1 MPIADRLTGVH
12 LNSHV
17 LQFGEF
23 ELDVRNHRLRRSGSE
38 LKLERIP
45 MELLI
50 LLASRPGELVRRE
63 EIIQELWGDEI
74 NVDTENAINTAVRKI
89 RQVLG
94 DDSTSPRFVQT
105 ISKRG
110 YRFLA
115 ETTRPAVPPQAPAL
129 TSKSVRSKTIRRTLL
144 ASLAALFVVGLT
156 IWSIRH
162 SGKVLRVS
170 NYVAITP
177 DGLPKQGPLFSDGVR
192 IYFVSGS
199 MNHRSISQISVN
211 GGEPSTVVSAL
222 QSPRLMDISSN
233 GSELLAASFG
243 PDPGASMGEKAG
255 LNESALWSIA
265 LPSGNVRRIGD
276 LFADAAA
283 FAPDGRKI
291 AIGWNNALYVVN
303 SDGSDRKEIA
313 RLSGTTSSI
322 RWSPDGERLRL
333 TIMDPKTLR
342 SALWELLK
350 DGTSLHE
357 VLGGWNPA
365 ADACCGRWSPDGRWY
380 VFQSARDGRTDIWAL
395 PEPSGLIF
403 RKPREPI
410 QLTAGPIN
418 SLAPEMSPD
427 GRKLYMIG
435 QQLRGEL
442 NRYDA
447 RLKQFVP
454 YLNGVSAEFLDFSR
468 DGKWIAYVSFPDHV
482 LWRCDVQGD
491 HCLQLTGPAMQPT
504 APRWSPDSARV
515 AFFDASPGKR
525 FKLFLVPVD
534 GGSPLALVDEPWNEI
549 DPNWSLDGHMLV
561 FSHFPVFDRQAD
573 LGIYSF
579 DLVTHRLAKLP
590 GSDGLWMP
598 RWSPDGSFILGRSA
612 DSLSLFL
619 FDVHRQTW
627 HELARGESFG
637 YANWSSDSKFVYVL
651 KRGNEPAIERIR
663 VSDGKTEIVASLAG
677 VRQTGFRNAVWTGLT
692 PDNDPLILRDVGT
705 EELYSLDTV
714 VH

>member
-1 MPIADRLTGVH
+1 MGVH
-12 LNSHV
+12 LNSSV

-63 EIIQELWGDEI
+63 EIIQELWGAEI

-89 RQVLG
+89 RQVLE
-94 DDSTSPRFVQT
+94 DDSSSPRFVQT

-115 ETTRPAVPPQAPAL
+115 ETAGPAVPPQAPAS
-129 TSKSVRSKTIRRTLL
+129 TSKTIRWTLP
-144 ASLAALFVVGLT
+144 AGIAALLGVSLVV
-156 IWSIRH
+156 WSIRH
-162 SGKVLRVS
+162 SKKVLHVS
-170 NYVAITP
+170 NYIAITH
-177 DGLPKQGPLFSDGVR
+177 DGLPKEGPLLSDGVR
-192 IYFVSGS
+192 IYFISGS
-199 MNHRSISQISVN
+199 TNHRSISQISVN
-211 GGEPSTVVSAL
+211 GGEASTLVSAL

-255 LNESALWSIA
+255 LIESALWSIS

-283 FAPDGRKI
+283 FAPDGQKI
-291 AIGWNNALYVVN
+291 AIAWNHALYVVN
-303 SDGSDRKEIA
+303 SDGTNQKEIA
-313 RLSGTTSSI
+313 PLSGTASSI
-322 RWSPDGERLRL
+322 RWSPDGKRLRL

-342 SALWELLK
+342 SSLWELLK

-365 ADACCGRWSPDGRWY
+365 PAECCGRWSPDGRSY
-380 VFQSARDGRTDIWAL
+380 VFQSTRDGKTDIWAL
-395 PEPSGLIF
+395 PESSGLIN
-403 RKPREPI
+403 RKPGEPI
-410 QLTAGPIN
+410 QLTAGQIN
-418 SLAPEMSPD
+418 SLAPELSPD

-468 DGKWIAYVSFPDHV
+468 DGKWIAYVRFPDHL
-482 LWRCDVQGD
+482 LWRCNVQGD
-491 HCLQLTGPAMQPT
+491 HCLQLTQPGMQPT
-504 APRWSPDSARV
+504 APRWSPDSTRI
-515 AFFDASPGKR
+515 AFFDASSGKP
-525 FKLFLVPVD
+525 FQLFLVPAS
-534 GGSPLALVDEPWNEI
+534 GGSPLAVVDEPWNEI
-549 DPNWSLDGHMLV
+549 DPNWSPDGHTLV

-573 LGIYSF
+573 LGMYSF

-590 GSDGLWMP
+590 RSDGLWMP
-598 RWSPDGSFILGRSA
+598 RWAPDGSFILGRSA

-619 FDVHRQTW
+619 FDVPKQTW
-627 HELARGESFG
+627 HELARGQSFG
-637 YANWSSDSKFVYVL
+637 YANWSSDSRFVYVL
-651 KRGNEPAIERIR
+651 KRGNEPAIEKIR

-692 PDNDPLILRDVGT
+692 PENDPLILRDVGT
-705 EELYSLDTV
+705 EELYSLDTI

>member
-1 MPIADRLTGVH
+1 MDRH
-12 LNSHV
+12 LNSSV

-23 ELDVRNHRLRRSGSE
+23 ELDVRNHRLRRSGTE

-50 LLASRPGELVRRE
+50 LLASRPDELVRRE

-74 NVDTENAINTAVRKI
+74 NVDTDNAINTAVRKI

-94 DDSTSPRFVQT
+94 DDSSSPRFVQT

-115 ETTRPAVPPQAPAL
+115 EPARPAVPPQAPAS
-129 TSKSVRSKTIRRTLL
+129 TSKTIRSRTIQWTLL
-144 ASLAALFVVGLT
+144 GGIAALLCAGLVV
-156 IWSIRH
+156 WSIRH

-170 NYVAITP
+170 NYMAITH
-177 DGLPKQGPLFSDGVR
+177 DGLPKQGPLLSDGVR

-211 GGEPSTVVSAL
+211 GGEASTLVSAL

-243 PDPGASMGEKAG
+243 PDSGASMGEKAG
-255 LNESALWSIA
+255 LNESALWSIS
-265 LPSGNVRRIGD
+265 LPSGNVRRIGG

-283 FAPDGRKI
+283 FAPDGQKI
-291 AIGWNNALYVVN
+291 AIGWNHALYVVD
-303 SDGSDRKEIA
+303 SDGANPKEIA
-313 RLSGTTSSI
+313 ALPGTASSI
-322 RWSPDGERLRL
+322 RWSPDGKRLRL
-333 TIMDPKTLR
+333 SIMDPKTLR
-342 SALWELLK
+342 SSLWELLR
-350 DGTSLHE
+350 DGASLHE
-357 VLGGWNPA
+357 ILGGWKPA
-365 ADACCGRWSPDGRWY
+365 PAECCGRWSPDGRWY
-380 VFQSARDGRTDIWAL
+380 VFQSTRDGKTDIWAL
-395 PEPSGLIF
+395 PECSGLIN
-403 RKPREPI
+403 RKPGQPI
-410 QLTAGPIN
+410 QLTAGQIN
-418 SLAPEMSPD
+418 SLAPEMSQD
-427 GRKLYMIG
+427 GHKLYMIG

-442 NRYDA
+442 NKYDA

-468 DGKWIAYVSFPDHV
+468 DGKWIAYVSFPDHL
-482 LWRCDVQGD
+482 LWRCNVQGD

-504 APRWSPDSARV
+504 APRWSPDSTRI
-515 AFFDASPGKR
+515 AFFDASSGKP
-525 FKLFLVPVD
+525 FKLFLVPVN
-534 GGSPLALVDEPWNEI
+534 GGSPMAVVDEPWNEI
-549 DPNWSLDGHMLV
+549 DPNWSPDGHTLV

-573 LGIYSF
+573 LGMYSF

-598 RWSPDGSFILGRSA
+598 RWAPDGGFILGRSA

-619 FDVHRQTW
+619 FDVRKQTW

-637 YANWSSDSKFVYVL
+637 YANWSSDSRFVYVL

-663 VSDGKTEIVASLAG
+663 VSDGKTEIVARLAG

-692 PDNDPLILRDVGT
+692 PDNDPLILRDVGN
-705 EELYSLDTV
+705 EELYSLNATV
-714 VH
+714 R

>member
-1 MPIADRLTGVH
+1 MGVH
-12 LNSHV
+12 LNSSV

-23 ELDVRNHRLRRSGSE
+23 ELDVLNHRLRRSGSE

-63 EIIQELWGDEI
+63 EIFRELWGDEI

-94 DDSTSPRFVQT
+94 DDSSSPRFVQT

-115 ETTRPAVPPQAPAL
+115 VPAEPAVPPQPLAS
-129 TSKSVRSKTIRRTLL
+129 TSKAVRSKTTRWTLL
-144 ASLAALFVVGLT
+144 AGIAAVLVVSLMA
-156 IWSIRH
+156 WSIRH
-162 SGKVLRVS
+162 SRQVLRVS
-170 NYVAITP
+170 NYVAITH
-177 DGLPKQGPLFSDGVR
+177 DGLPKQGPLLSDGVR

-199 MNHRSISQISVN
+199 MNHRSISEVSVN
-211 GGEPSTVVSAL
+211 GGDASTLASAL
-222 QSPRLMDISSN
+222 QSPRLMDISPN

-243 PDPGASMGEKAG
+243 PDPGVSIGEKAG
-255 LNESALWSIA
+255 LNESALWSIS

-283 FAPDGRKI
+283 FAPDGHEI
-291 AIGWNNALYVVN
+291 AIGWNNALYMAI
-303 SDGSDRKEIA
+303 SDGAGQRKIA
-313 RLSGTTSSI
+313 QLPGTASSI
-322 RWSPDGERLRL
+322 RWSPDGKRLRL

-342 SALWELLK
+342 SSIWESLK
-350 DGTSLHE
+350 DGSSLHE
-357 VLGGWNPA
+357 ILSGWNPIPA
-365 ADACCGRWSPDGRWY
+365 ECCGRWSPDGLWY
-380 VFQSARDGRTDIWAL
+380 TFQSNRTGRTDIWAL
-395 PEPSGLIF
+395 PEPSGLINN
-403 RKPREPI
+403 KSREAVP
-410 QLTAGPIN
+410 LTAGPIN

-427 GRKLYMIG
+427 GRELFMIG

-454 YLNGVSAEFLDFSR
+454 YLNGISAEFLDFSR
-468 DGKWIAYVSFPDHV
+468 DGKWIAYVSFPDHL
-482 LWRCDVQGD
+482 LWRCSPQGD
-491 HCLQLTGPAMQPT
+491 HCLQLTGPAMQPA
-504 APRWSPDSARV
+504 APRWSPDSTRI
-515 AFFDASPGKR
+515 AFFDASSGKT
-525 FKLFLVPVD
+525 FKLFLVPAN
-534 GGSPLALVDEPWNEI
+534 GGSPVPVVDEPWNEI
-549 DPNWSLDGHMLV
+549 DPNWSPDGHTLV
-561 FSHFPVFDRQAD
+561 FSHFPVFDREAD
-573 LGIYSF
+573 LGMYTF
-579 DLVTHRLAKLP
+579 DLTTHRIARLP

-627 HELARGESFG
+627 RELSRGESFG
-637 YANWSSDSKFVYVL
+637 YANWSSDSRFVYVL
-651 KRGNEPAIERIR
+651 KRGNEPSIERIR
-663 VSDGKTEIVASLAG
+663 VSDGTTEAVASLTG

-692 PDNDPLILRDVGT
+692 PGDDPLILRDVGT
-705 EELYSLDTV
+705 EELYSLNVTI
-714 VH
+714 H

>member
-1 MPIADRLTGVH
+1 LGVR
-12 LNSHV
+12 LNSSV

-23 ELDVRNHRLRRSGSE
+23 ELDVRNHRLRRSGSD

-45 MELLI
+45 MQLLI

-94 DDSTSPRFVQT
+94 DDSSSPRFVQT

-115 ETTRPAVPPQAPAL
+115 EPAQPAVPLRAPAS
-129 TSKSVRSKTIRRTLL
+129 TSKTIGSKTIRRTLL
-144 ASLAALFVVGLT
+144 AAIAALLVVSLVV
-156 IWSIRH
+156 WSIRH
-162 SGKVLRVS
+162 SRQDLRVS
-170 NYVAITP
+170 NYVAITH
-177 DGLPKQGPLFSDGVR
+177 DGLPKQGPLLSDGVR

-199 MNHRSISQISVN
+199 TNHRSISQISVN
-211 GGEPSTVVSAL
+211 GGEPSTLVSAL

-243 PDPGASMGEKAG
+243 PDASIGEKTG
-255 LNESALWSIA
+255 LNESALWSIS

-276 LFADAAA
+276 LFADTAA
-283 FAPDGRKI
+283 FAPDGQI
-291 AIGWNNALYVVN
+291 AIGWNNALYVAN
-303 SDGSDRKEIA
+303 SDGTGQRKIA
-313 RLSGTTSSI
+313 QLPGTASSI
-322 RWSPDGERLRL
+322 RWSPDGKRLRL

-342 SALWELLK
+342 SSLWESLK

-357 VLGGWNPA
+357 ILSGWNPIPA
-365 ADACCGRWSPDGRWY
+365 ECCGRWSPDSRWY
-380 VFQSARDGRTDIWAL
+380 VFQSTRDGRTDIWAL
-395 PEPSGLIF
+395 PESSGLID

-418 SLAPEMSPD
+418 SLAPEMSAD
-427 GRKLYMIG
+427 GRKLYMVG

-454 YLNGVSAEFLDFSR
+454 YLYGVSAEFLDFSR
-468 DGKWIAYVSFPDHV
+468 DGKWTAYVSFPDHL
-482 LWRCDVQGD
+482 LWRCNVQGD

-504 APRWSPDSARV
+504 APRWSPDSTRI
-515 AFFDASPGKR
+515 AFFDASPGKP
-525 FKLFLVPVD
+525 FKLFIVPAN
-534 GGSPLALVDEPWNEI
+534 GGSPLAVVDEPWNEI
-549 DPNWSLDGHMLV
+549 DPNWSPDGHTLV
-561 FSHFPVFDRQAD
+561 FSHFPVFDRQTE

-579 DLVTHRLAKLP
+579 DLVTHRFDELP

-598 RWSPDGSFILGRSA
+598 RWSPDGSSILGRSA
-612 DSLSLFL
+612 DSLSLLL
-619 FDVHRQTW
+619 FDVQRQTW

-637 YANWSSDSKFVYVL
+637 YANWSSDSRFVYVL

-663 VSDGKTEIVASLAG
+663 VSDGMTEIAASLAG
-677 VRQTGFRNAVWTGLT
+677 VRQTGFRGAVWTGLT

-714 VH
+714 VP

>member
-1 MPIADRLTGVH
+1 M
-12 LNSHV
+12 
-17 LQFGEF
+17 
-23 ELDVRNHRLRRSGSE
+23 
-38 LKLERIP
+38 
-45 MELLI
+45 
-50 LLASRPGELVRRE
+50 
-63 EIIQELWGDEI
+63 
-74 NVDTENAINTAVRKI
+74 
-89 RQVLG
+89 
-94 DDSTSPRFVQT
+94 
-105 ISKRG
+105 
-110 YRFLA
+110 
-115 ETTRPAVPPQAPAL
+115 
-129 TSKSVRSKTIRRTLL
+129 
-144 ASLAALFVVGLT
+144 
-156 IWSIRH
+156 
-162 SGKVLRVS
+162 
-170 NYVAITP
+170 AITH
-177 DGLPKQGPLFSDGVR
+177 DGLPKQGPLLSDGVR

-211 GGEPSTVVSAL
+211 GGEASTLVSAL

-255 LNESALWSIA
+255 LNESALWSIS

-283 FAPDGRKI
+283 FAPDGQKI

-303 SDGSDRKEIA
+303 SDGTDQKKIA
-313 RLSGTTSSI
+313 QLSGTASSI
-322 RWSPDGERLRL
+322 RWSPDGKRLRL

-342 SALWELLK
+342 SSLWELLK

-357 VLGGWNPA
+357 ILSGWNPVPA
-365 ADACCGRWSPDGRWY
+365 ECCGRWSPDGRWY
-380 VFQSARDGRTDIWAL
+380 VFQSTRDGRTDIWAL
-395 PEPSGLIF
+395 PEPSGLID

-468 DGKWIAYVSFPDHV
+468 DGKWIAYVSFPDHL

-504 APRWSPDSARV
+504 APRWSPDSTRI
-515 AFFDASPGKR
+515 AFFDASSGKP
-525 FKLFLVPVD
+525 FKLFLVPAN
-534 GGSPLALVDEPWNEI
+534 GGSPLAVVDEPWNEI
-549 DPNWSLDGHMLV
+549 DPNWSPDGHTLV

-598 RWSPDGSFILGRSA
+598 RWAPDGSFILGRSA
-612 DSLSLFL
+612 DSLSLLL

-637 YANWSSDSKFVYVL
+637 YANWSSDSRFVYVL

-663 VSDGKTEIVASLAG
+663 VSDGKTEIVASLTG

-705 EELYSLDTV
+705 EELYSLDMI

>member
-1 MPIADRLTGVH
+1 VGAMGVQ
-12 LNSHV
+12 LNSGF

-23 ELDVRNHRLRRSGSE
+23 ELDARNHRLRRSGSE

-94 DDSTSPRFVQT
+94 DDSSSPRFVQT

-110 YRFLA
+110 YRFLT
-115 ETTRPAVPPQAPAL
+115 ETAPPAVPPQAPAS
-129 TSKSVRSKTIRRTLL
+129 TSKTIRWILP
-144 ASLAALFVVGLT
+144 AGMAALLCVGLVV
-156 IWSIRH
+156 WSIGHFR
-162 SGKVLRVS
+162 KVLRVS
-170 NYVAITP
+170 SYVAITH
-177 DGLPKQGPLFSDGVR
+177 DGLPKQGPLLSDGVR

-211 GGEPSTVVSAL
+211 GGEPSTLVSAL

-233 GSELLAASFG
+233 GCELLAASFG

-255 LNESALWSIA
+255 LNESALWSIS

-276 LFADAAA
+276 HFADAAA
-283 FAPDGRKI
+283 FAPDGQKI

-303 SDGSDRKEIA
+303 SDGTNQKEIA
-313 RLSGTTSSI
+313 QLSGTASSI
-322 RWSPDGERLRL
+322 RWSPDGKRLRL

-342 SALWELLK
+342 SSLWESLK

-357 VLGGWNPA
+357 ILGGWNPVPA
-365 ADACCGRWSPDGRWY
+365 ECCGRWSPDGSWY
-380 VFQSARDGRTDIWAL
+380 IFQSTRDGRTDIWAL
-395 PEPSGLIF
+395 PESSGLID

-468 DGKWIAYVSFPDHV
+468 DGRWIAYVSFPDHL
-482 LWRCDVQGD
+482 LWRCNAQGD
-491 HCLQLTGPAMQPT
+491 HCLQLTEPAMQPT
-504 APRWSPDSARV
+504 APRWSPDSTRI
-515 AFFDASPGKR
+515 AFFDASPGKP
-525 FKLFLVPVD
+525 FKLFLVPAS
-534 GGSPLALVDEPWNEI
+534 GGSPLAVVDEPWSEI
-549 DPNWSLDGHMLV
+549 DPNWSPDGRTLV

-573 LGIYSF
+573 LGMYSF
-579 DLVTHRLAKLP
+579 DLTTRRLAKLP

-619 FDVHRQTW
+619 FDVQKQTW

-637 YANWSSDSKFVYVL
+637 YANWSSDSRFVYFL
-651 KRGNEPAIERIR
+651 KRGNEPAIEKIR
-663 VSDGKTEIVASLAG
+663 VSDGKTEIVASLTG

-705 EELYSLDTV
+705 EELYSLDTL

>member
-1 MPIADRLTGVH
+1 MGVH
-12 LNSHV
+12 PNSSV
-17 LQFGEF
+17 LQFEEF
-23 ELDVRNHRLRRSGSE
+23 ELDLRNHRLRRSGSE

-94 DDSTSPRFVQT
+94 DDSSSPRFVQT

-115 ETTRPAVPPQAPAL
+115 EPIRPSIPPQAPAS
-129 TSKSVRSKTIRRTLL
+129 TSKTIRSKTIRWTLP
-144 ASLAALFVVGLT
+144 AGMAALLCVGLVVWGT
-156 IWSIRH
+156 RNSRKI
-162 SGKVLRVS
+162 LRVS
-170 NYVAITP
+170 NYMAITH
-177 DGLPKQGPLFSDGVR
+177 DGLPKQGPLLSDGVR

-199 MNHRSISQISVN
+199 MNHRSISQIPVN
-211 GGEPSTVVSAL
+211 GGEASSLVSAL

-233 GSELLAASFG
+233 GSELLAGSFG
-243 PDPGASMGEKAG
+243 PDPGILMGEKAG
-255 LNESALWSIA
+255 LNESALWSIS

-283 FAPDGRKI
+283 FAPDGQRI
-291 AIGWNNALYVVN
+291 AIGWNNALYVAN
-303 SDGSDRKEIA
+303 SDGTDPKMIGQ
-313 RLSGTTSSI
+313 LSGTASSI
-322 RWSPDGERLRL
+322 RWSPDGKRLRM

-342 SALWELLK
+342 SSLWELLN

-357 VLGGWNPA
+357 ILSGWNPVPA
-365 ADACCGRWSPDGRWY
+365 ECCGRWSPDGRWY
-380 VFQSARDGRTDIWAL
+380 VFQSTRDGKTDIWAL
-395 PEPSGLIF
+395 PEPSGLID

-435 QQLRGEL
+435 QHLRGEL

-454 YLNGVSAEFLDFSR
+454 YFKGVSAEFLDFSR
-468 DGKWIAYVSFPDHV
+468 DGKWIAYVSFPDHL
-482 LWRCDVQGD
+482 LWRCNVQGD

-504 APRWSPDSARV
+504 APRWSPDSTRI
-515 AFFDASPGKR
+515 AFFDASSGKP
-525 FKLFLVPVD
+525 FKLFLVPAN
-534 GGSPLALVDEPWNEI
+534 GGSPLAVVNELWNEI
-549 DPNWSLDGHMLV
+549 DPNWSPDGQTLV

-573 LGIYSF
+573 LGMYSF

-598 RWSPDGSFILGRSA
+598 RWAPDGSFILGRSA

-637 YANWSSDSKFVYVL
+637 YANWSSDSRFVYVL
-651 KRGNEPAIERIR
+651 KRGNEPAIERIH
-663 VSDGKTEIVASLAG
+663 VSDGRTEAVASLTG
-677 VRQTGFRNAVWTGLT
+677 VRQTGFRNGVWTGLT
-692 PDNDPLILRDVGT
+692 PDNNPLILRDVGI
-705 EELYSLDTV
+705 EELYSLNAA

>member
-1 MPIADRLTGVH
+1 MGDH
-12 LNSHV
+12 LNSSV

-38 LKLERIP
+38 VKLERIP

-63 EIIQELWGDEI
+63 EILQELWGDEI

-94 DDSTSPRFVQT
+94 DDSSSPRFVQT

-115 ETTRPAVPPQAPAL
+115 EPAQPAVPPQAPAP
-129 TSKSVRSKTIRRTLL
+129 TSKTMRSKTIRWTLL
-144 ASLAALFVVGLT
+144 AGIVALLGVGLVV
-156 IWSIRH
+156 WSIRH
-162 SGKVLRVS
+162 SQKILRVS
-170 NYVAITP
+170 NYMAITHN
-177 DGLPKQGPLFSDGVR
+177 GLPKQGPLLSDGVR

-211 GGEPSTVVSAL
+211 GGEASTLVSAL

-243 PDPGASMGEKAG
+243 PDPGVSMGEKTG
-255 LNESALWSIA
+255 LNESALWSIS

-276 LFADAAA
+276 HFADAAA
-283 FAPDGRKI
+283 FAPDGQKI
-291 AIGWNNALYVVN
+291 AICWNNALYVVN
-303 SDGSDRKEIA
+303 SDGTNQKEIA
-313 RLSGTTSSI
+313 QLPGTASSI
-322 RWSPDGERLRL
+322 RWSPDGKRLRL

-342 SALWELLK
+342 SSLWELFK

-357 VLGGWNPA
+357 ILGRWNPVPA
-365 ADACCGRWSPDGRWY
+365 ECCGRWSPDGSWY
-380 VFQSARDGRTDIWAL
+380 VFQSTRDGRTDIWAL
-395 PEPSGLIF
+395 PEPSGPID
-403 RKPREPI
+403 RKQGEPI

-427 GRKLYMIG
+427 GSRLYMIG

-468 DGKWIAYVSFPDHV
+468 DGKWIAYVSFPDHL
-482 LWRCDVQGD
+482 LWRCNVQGD

-504 APRWSPDSARV
+504 APRWSPDSTRV
-515 AFFDASPGKR
+515 AFFDASSGKP
-525 FKLFLVPVD
+525 FKLFLVPAN
-534 GGSPLALVDEPWNEI
+534 GGSSQAVVDEPWNEI
-549 DPNWSLDGHMLV
+549 DPNWSPDGQTLV

-579 DLVTHRLAKLP
+579 DLATHRLAKLP

-598 RWSPDGSFILGRSA
+598 RWSPDGSSILGRSA
-612 DSLSLFL
+612 DSLSLLL
-619 FDVHRQTW
+619 FDVPRQKW
-627 HELARGESFG
+627 HELAHGESFG
-637 YANWSSDSKFVYVL
+637 YANWSSDSRFVYVL

-663 VSDGKTEIVASLAG
+663 VTDGKTEIIASLTG

-705 EELYSLDTV
+705 EELYSLDTI

>member
-1 MPIADRLTGVH
+1 MGVH
-12 LNSHV
+12 LNSSV

-23 ELDVRNHRLRRSGSE
+23 ELDARNYRLRRLGSE

-50 LLASRPGELVRRE
+50 MLASQPGELVRRE

-74 NVDTENAINTAVRKI
+74 NVDTENAINTAIRKI

-94 DDSTSPRFVQT
+94 DDPSSPRFVQT

-115 ETTRPAVPPQAPAL
+115 ETARPAVPPQAPAS
-129 TSKSVRSKTIRRTLL
+129 TSKTIRWKLP
-144 ASLAALFVVGLT
+144 AGIAALLCVGLVV
-156 IWSIRH
+156 WSIGH
-162 SGKVLRVS
+162 SRTVLRVS
-170 NYVAITP
+170 NYMAITH
-177 DGLPKQGPLFSDGVR
+177 DGQPKQGPLLSDGVR

-211 GGEPSTVVSAL
+211 GGEASTLVSAL

-243 PDPGASMGEKAG
+243 PDPGVSMGEKAG
-255 LNESALWSIA
+255 LNESALWSIS

-276 LFADAAA
+276 LIADAAA
-283 FAPDGRKI
+283 FAPDGQKI
-291 AIGWNNALYVVN
+291 AIGWNNALYMVN
-303 SDGSDRKEIA
+303 SDGTDQRKIA
-313 RLSGTTSSI
+313 QLPGTASSI
-322 RWSPDGERLRL
+322 RWSPDGKRLRL

-342 SALWELLK
+342 SSLWELFN
-350 DGTSLHE
+350 DGTSLYE
-357 VLGGWNPA
+357 ILGRWNPVPA
-365 ADACCGRWSPDGRWY
+365 ECCGRWSPDGRWY
-380 VFQSARDGRTDIWAL
+380 VFQSTRDGKTDIWAL
-395 PEPSGLIF
+395 PEPSDLIK

-410 QLTAGPIN
+410 QLTAGPLN

-427 GRKLYMIG
+427 GHKLSMIG

-468 DGKWIAYVSFPDHV
+468 DGKWIAYVSFPDHL
-482 LWRCDVQGD
+482 LWRCNVQGD
-491 HCLQLTGPAMQPT
+491 HCLQLTGPAMQAT
-504 APRWSPDSARV
+504 APRWSPDSTRI
-515 AFFDASPGKR
+515 AFFDASSGKP
-525 FKLFLVPVD
+525 FKLFLVPAN
-534 GGSPLALVDEPWNEI
+534 GGSPLAVVDEPWNEI
-549 DPNWSLDGHMLV
+549 DPNWSPDGRTLV

-579 DLVTHRLAKLP
+579 DLTTRRLAKLP

-598 RWSPDGSFILGRSA
+598 RWAPDGSFILGRSG

-637 YANWSSDSKFVYVL
+637 YANWSSDSRFVYVL

-663 VSDGKTEIVASLAG
+663 VSDGRTEAVASLTG

-692 PDNDPLILRDVGT
+692 PDNNPLILRDVGT
-705 EELYSLDTV
+705 EELYSLNATV
-714 VH
+714 H

>member
-1 MPIADRLTGVH
+1 MGVH
-12 LNSHV
+12 LNSSV

-23 ELDVRNHRLRRSGSE
+23 VLDVRNHRLLRSGSE

-63 EIIQELWGDEI
+63 EIVQELWGDEI

-89 RQVLG
+89 RQVLS
-94 DDSTSPRFVQT
+94 DNSSNPRFVQT

-115 ETTRPAVPPQAPAL
+115 EPTRPAEPPQAPAS
-129 TSKSVRSKTIRRTLL
+129 TSQTIRSKTIRWTLV
-144 ASLAALFVVGLT
+144 ASLAALSGLGLVV
-156 IWSIRH
+156 WSIRH
-162 SGKVLRVS
+162 SQKVLRVS
-170 NYVAITP
+170 NYLAITH
-177 DGLPKQGPLFSDGVR
+177 DGLPKQGPLLSDGVR
-192 IYFVSGS
+192 IYFVSGNL
-199 MNHRSISQISVN
+199 NHRSISQISVN
-211 GGEPSTVVSAL
+211 GGEASILVSAL

-243 PDPGASMGEKAG
+243 PDPGASMGEKTG
-255 LNESALWSIA
+255 LNESALWSIS

-283 FAPDGRKI
+283 FAPDGQKI
-291 AIGWNNALYVVN
+291 AIGWDRALYMVN
-303 SDGSDRKEIA
+303 SDGADQRKIA
-313 RLSGTTSSI
+313 QLSGTASSI
-322 RWSPDGERLRL
+322 RWSPDGKRLRL
-333 TIMDPKTLR
+333 TVMDPKTLR
-342 SALWELLK
+342 SSLWESFK

-357 VLGGWNPA
+357 ILGEWNPVPA
-365 ADACCGRWSPDGRWY
+365 ECCGRWSPDGRWY
-380 VFQSARDGRTDIWAL
+380 VFQSSRDGRTDIWAL
-395 PEPSGLIF
+395 PEPSGLID
-403 RKPREPI
+403 RKSREPI
-410 QLTAGPIN
+410 QLTAGPIS

-427 GRKLYMIG
+427 GGKLYMIG

-442 NRYDA
+442 NRYDS

-454 YLNGVSAEFLDFSR
+454 YFNGVSAEFLDFSR
-468 DGKWIAYVSFPDHV
+468 DGKWLAYVSFPDHL
-482 LWRCDVQGD
+482 LWRCNVQGD
-491 HCLQLTGPAMQPT
+491 HCLQLTGPAMQPA
-504 APRWSPDSARV
+504 APRWSPDSTRI
-515 AFFDASPGKR
+515 AFFDASSGKP
-525 FKLFLVPVD
+525 FKLFLVPAN
-534 GGSPLALVDEPWNEI
+534 GGSPHAVVDEPWNEI
-549 DPNWSLDGHMLV
+549 DPNWSPDGQSLV

-573 LGIYSF
+573 LGMYSF

-598 RWSPDGSFILGRSA
+598 RWAPDGSFILGRSA
-612 DSLSLFL
+612 DSLSLVL

-627 HELARGESFG
+627 HELVRGESFG

-692 PDNDPLILRDVGT
+692 PDKDPLILRDVGT
-705 EELYSLDTV
+705 EELYSLNAMV
-714 VH
+714 R

>member
-1 MPIADRLTGVH
+1 LGVR
-12 LNSHV
+12 LNSSV

-23 ELDVRNHRLRRSGSE
+23 ELDVRNHRLRRSGSD

-45 MELLI
+45 MQLLI

-94 DDSTSPRFVQT
+94 DDSSSPRFVQT

-115 ETTRPAVPPQAPAL
+115 EPAQPAVPLQAPAS
-129 TSKSVRSKTIRRTLL
+129 TSKTIRFKTIRRILL
-144 ASLAALFVVGLT
+144 AGIAALLVVSLVV
-156 IWSIRH
+156 WSIRH
-162 SGKVLRVS
+162 SRQVLRVS
-170 NYVAITP
+170 NYVAITH
-177 DGLPKQGPLFSDGVR
+177 DGLPKQGPLLSDGVR

-199 MNHRSISQISVN
+199 TNHRSISQISVN
-211 GGEPSTVVSAL
+211 GGEPSTLVSAL

-243 PDPGASMGEKAG
+243 PDASIGEKTG
-255 LNESALWSIA
+255 LNESALWSIS

-276 LFADAAA
+276 LFADTAA
-283 FAPDGRKI
+283 FAPDGQI
-291 AIGWNNALYVVN
+291 AIGWNNALYVAN
-303 SDGSDRKEIA
+303 SDGTGQRKIA
-313 RLSGTTSSI
+313 QLPGTASSI
-322 RWSPDGERLRL
+322 RWSPDGKRLRL

-342 SALWELLK
+342 SSLWESLK

-357 VLGGWNPA
+357 ILSSWNPIPA
-365 ADACCGRWSPDGRWY
+365 ECCGRWSPDGRWY
-380 VFQSARDGRTDIWAL
+380 VFQSTRDGRADLWAL
-395 PEPSGLIF
+395 PEPSGLID
-403 RKPREPI
+403 RRPLEPI

-427 GRKLYMIG
+427 GRKLYLIG

-454 YLNGVSAEFLDFSR
+454 YLNGVSAEFVDFSR
-468 DGKWIAYVSFPDHV
+468 DGKWMAYVSFPDHL
-482 LWRCDVQGD
+482 LWRCNVRGD
-491 HCLQLTGPAMQPT
+491 QCLQLTGPAMQPT
-504 APRWSPDSARV
+504 APRWSPDSTRV
-515 AFFDASPGKR
+515 AFFDASSGKP
-525 FKLFLVPVD
+525 FKLFLVPAN
-534 GGSPLALVDEPWNEI
+534 GGSPLAVVNEPWNEI
-549 DPNWSLDGHMLV
+549 DPNWSPDGHTLV
-561 FSHFPVFDRQAD
+561 FSHFPIFDRQAD

-579 DLVTHRLAKLP
+579 DLATHGLTKLP
-590 GSDGLWMP
+590 GSDGFWMP
-598 RWSPDGSFILGRSA
+598 RWSPDGSSILGRSA

-619 FDVHRQTW
+619 FDVQGQTW
-627 HELARGESFG
+627 HELAHGESFG
-637 YANWSSDSKFVYVL
+637 YANWSSDSRFVYVL
-651 KRGNEPAIERIR
+651 KRGNDPAIERIR
-663 VSDGKTEIVASLAG
+663 VADGKTEAVASLTG

-692 PDNDPLILRDVGT
+692 PDDDPLILRDVGT
-705 EELYSLDTV
+705 EELYSLNTTI
-714 VH
+714 H

>member
-1 MPIADRLTGVH
+1 LPIDRPGVH
-12 LNSHV
+12 LNSSV

-50 LLASRPGELVRRE
+50 LLATRPGELVRRE

-94 DDSTSPRFVQT
+94 DDSSSPRFVQT

-115 ETTRPAVPPQAPAL
+115 EPTPPAVPPQAPAS
-129 TSKSVRSKTIRRTLL
+129 TSNTIRWTLL
-144 ASLAALFVVGLT
+144 TGIAVLVCVGVAV
-156 IWSIRH
+156 WSISH
-162 SGKVLRVS
+162 SRKLPRVS
-170 NYVAITP
+170 NYMAVTH
-177 DGLPKQGPLFSDGVR
+177 DGQPKQGPLLSDGVR

-211 GGEPSTVVSAL
+211 GGEASTVVSSL
-222 QSPRLMDISSN
+222 QSPRLMDISPN

-243 PDPGASMGEKAG
+243 PDLGVSLGEKPG
-255 LNESALWSIA
+255 LSEAALWSIS

-283 FAPDGRKI
+283 FAPDGQKI
-291 AIGWNNALYVVN
+291 AIGWNDALYVVN
-303 SDGSDRKEIA
+303 SDGTGQRKIA
-313 RLSGTTSSI
+313 QLSGTASSI
-322 RWSPDGERLRL
+322 RWSPDGKRLRL

-342 SALWELLK
+342 SSLWEALK
-350 DGTSLHE
+350 DGTSLRE
-357 VLGGWNPA
+357 ILNAWNPVPA
-365 ADACCGRWSPDGRWY
+365 ECCGRWSPDGRWY
-380 VFQSARDGRTDIWAL
+380 AFQSTRDGRTDIWAL
-395 PEPSGLIF
+395 PESSGLID

-410 QLTAGPIN
+410 QLTAGQIS

-435 QQLRGEL
+435 QQFRGEL

-454 YLNGVSAEFLDFSR
+454 YLNGVSAEFIDFSR
-468 DGKWIAYVSFPDHV
+468 DGKWIAYVSFPDHL
-482 LWRCDVQGD
+482 LWRCDVQGE

-504 APRWSPDSARV
+504 APRWSPDATRI
-515 AFFDASPGKR
+515 AFFDASSGKP
-525 FKLFLVPVD
+525 FKLFLVPAN
-534 GGSPLALVDEPWNEI
+534 GGSPLAVVEEPWNEI
-549 DPNWSLDGHMLV
+549 DPNWSPDGHTLV
-561 FSHFPVFDRQAD
+561 FSHFPVFDRQPD

-579 DLVTHRLAKLP
+579 DLATHRLAKLP

-598 RWSPDGSFILGRSA
+598 RWAPDGSFILGRSA
-612 DSLSLFL
+612 DSLTLVL
-619 FDVHRQTW
+619 FDVPRQTW

-637 YANWSSDSKFVYVL
+637 YANWSSDSRFVYVL

-663 VSDGKTEIVASLAG
+663 VADGRTAVVASLTG

-705 EELYSLDTV
+705 EELYSLNVTI
-714 VH
+714 H

>member
-1 MPIADRLTGVH
+1 
-12 LNSHV
+12 
-17 LQFGEF
+17 
-23 ELDVRNHRLRRSGSE
+23 
-38 LKLERIP
+38 

-94 DDSTSPRFVQT
+94 DDSSNPRFVQT

-110 YRFLA
+110 YRFLG
-115 ETTRPAVPPQAPAL
+115 EPTRPAMPPQAAAS
-129 TSKSVRSKTIRRTLL
+129 TSKTIRWILF
-144 ASLAALFVVGLT
+144 AGVAALLCVGMAV
-156 IWSIRH
+156 WSIRH
-162 SGKVLRVS
+162 SRRILRVS
-170 NYVAITP
+170 DYVAITH
-177 DGLPKQGPLFSDGVR
+177 DGLPKQGPLLSDGVR

-199 MNHRSISQISVN
+199 LNHRSISEISVN
-211 GGEPSTVVSAL
+211 GGEVSTLVTAL

-255 LNESALWSIA
+255 LNESALWSIS

-283 FAPDGRKI
+283 FAPDGQTI
-291 AIGWNNALYVVN
+291 AIDWNNALYVVN
-303 SDGSDRKEIA
+303 SDGTDQKKIA
-313 RLSGTTSSI
+313 QLSGTASSI
-322 RWSPDGERLRL
+322 RWSPDGKRLRL
-333 TIMDPKTLR
+333 TIMDPRTLR
-342 SALWELLK
+342 SSLWELLK

-357 VLGGWNPA
+357 ILAGWNPA
-365 ADACCGRWSPDGRWY
+365 PAECCGRWSPDGRWY
-380 VFQSARDGRTDIWAL
+380 VFQSTRDGRTDIWAL
-395 PEPSGLIF
+395 PEPSGLID

-410 QLTAGPIN
+410 QLSAGPIN

-468 DGKWIAYVSFPDHV
+468 DGKWIAYVSFPDHL
-482 LWRCDVQGD
+482 LWRCNVQGD

-504 APRWSPDSARV
+504 APRWSPDSTRI
-515 AFFDASPGKR
+515 AFFDASSGKP
-525 FKLFLVPVD
+525 FKLFLVPAN
-534 GGSPLALVDEPWNEI
+534 GGSPLAVVDEPWNEI
-549 DPNWSLDGHMLV
+549 DPNWSPDGHMLV

-579 DLVTHRLAKLP
+579 DLVTQRLAKLP

-619 FDVHRQTW
+619 FDVQRQTW
-627 HELARGESFG
+627 HELAHGQSFG
-637 YANWSSDSKFVYVL
+637 YANWSSDSRFVYVL

-663 VSDGKTEIVASLAG
+663 VSDGKTEIAASLTG

-705 EELYSLDTV
+705 EELYSLDTI

>member
-1 MPIADRLTGVH
+1 
-12 LNSHV
+12 
-17 LQFGEF
+17 
-23 ELDVRNHRLRRSGSE
+23 
-38 LKLERIP
+38 

-94 DDSTSPRFVQT
+94 DDSSSPRFVQT

-115 ETTRPAVPPQAPAL
+115 EPARPVVPPPAPAS
-129 TSKSVRSKTIRRTLL
+129 TSKTIRWTLL
-144 ASLAALFVVGLT
+144 AGIAALLGVGLVF
-156 IWSIRH
+156 WGIRH
-162 SGKVLRVS
+162 ARKILQVS
-170 NYVAITP
+170 DYMAITH
-177 DGLPKQGPLFSDGVR
+177 DGLQKQGPLLSDGVR

-211 GGEPSTVVSAL
+211 GGEASTLVNAL
-222 QSPRLMDISSN
+222 RSPRLMDISSN

-243 PDPGASMGEKAG
+243 PDPGVSLGEKAG
-255 LNESALWSIA
+255 LNESALWRIS

-276 LFADAAA
+276 LFADSAA
-283 FAPDGRKI
+283 FAPDGQKI
-291 AIGWNNALYVVN
+291 AIGWNNALYVVDR
-303 SDGSDRKEIA
+303 DGADQRKIA
-313 RLSGTTSSI
+313 QLSGSASSI
-322 RWSPDGERLRL
+322 RWSPDGKRLRM
-333 TIMDPKTLR
+333 TIMDLKTLR
-342 SALWELLK
+342 SSLWELLE

-357 VLGGWNPA
+357 ILSGWNPVPA
-365 ADACCGRWSPDGRWY
+365 ECCGRWSPDGRWY
-380 VFQSARDGRTDIWAL
+380 VFQSTRDGRTDIWAL
-395 PEPSGLIF
+395 PESSGLIV
-403 RKPREPI
+403 RELREPI

-418 SLAPEMSPD
+418 SLAPEMSSD
-427 GRKLYMIG
+427 GRKLYLIG

-468 DGKWIAYVSFPDHV
+468 DGKWIAYVSFPDHL
-482 LWRCDVQGD
+482 LWRCNVQGD

-504 APRWSPDSARV
+504 APRWSPDSTRI
-515 AFFDASPGKR
+515 AFFDASSGKP
-525 FKLFLVPVD
+525 FKLFVVPAN
-534 GGSPLALVDEPWNEI
+534 GGSPLAVIDEPWNEI
-549 DPNWSLDGHMLV
+549 DPNWSPDGHTLV

-573 LGIYSF
+573 LGMYSF
-579 DLVTHRLAKLP
+579 DLVTRRLAKLP

-598 RWSPDGSFILGRSA
+598 RWAPDGSFILGRSA

-627 HELARGESFG
+627 RELARDESFG
-637 YANWSSDSKFVYVL
+637 YANWSSDSRFVYVL
-651 KRGNEPAIERIR
+651 KRGTEPAIERIR
-663 VSDGKTEIVASLAG
+663 VSDGKMEIVASLAG

-692 PDNDPLILRDVGT
+692 PDGDPLILRDVGA
-705 EELYSLDTV
+705 EELYSLNATI
-714 VH
+714 H

>member
-1 MPIADRLTGVH
+1 MGVYV
-12 LNSHV
+12 NSSV

-23 ELDVRNHRLRRSGSE
+23 VLDVRNHRLLRSGSE

-50 LLASRPGELVRRE
+50 MLASRPGELIRRE

-89 RQVLG
+89 RQALG
-94 DDSTSPRFVQT
+94 DDSSSPRFVQT

-115 ETTRPAVPPQAPAL
+115 EPARAALPPQPPASIAQ
-129 TSKSVRSKTIRRTLL
+129 TVHPKTIRWALL
-144 ASLAALFVVGLT
+144 AGIAALLGAGLVL
-156 IWSIRH
+156 WNIRH
-162 SGKVLRVS
+162 SWKVLRVS
-170 NYVAITP
+170 NYVALTH
-177 DGLPKQGPLFSDGVR
+177 DGLPKQGPLLSDGVR

-199 MNHRSISQISVN
+199 LNHRSISQISVN
-211 GGEPSTVVSAL
+211 GGEASTLVSAL

-243 PDPGASMGEKAG
+243 PAPGASMGEQAG
-255 LNESALWSIA
+255 LNESALWSIS

-283 FAPDGRKI
+283 FAPDGQKI
-291 AIGWNNALYVVN
+291 AICWNNALYVVN
-303 SDGSDRKEIA
+303 SDGTDQKMIA
-313 RLSGTTSSI
+313 KLPGTASSI
-322 RWSPDGERLRL
+322 RWSPDGRRLRL

-342 SALWELLK
+342 SSLWESLE
-350 DGTSLHE
+350 DGTPLHE
-357 VLGGWNPA
+357 ILSGWNPVPA
-365 ADACCGRWSPDGRWY
+365 ECCGQWSSDSRWY
-380 VFQSARDGRTDIWAL
+380 VFQSTRDGKTDIWAL
-395 PEPSGLIF
+395 PEPSGLID
-403 RKPREPI
+403 RKRREPI

-427 GRKLYMIG
+427 GRKLYVIG

-447 RLKQFVP
+447 RLKLFVP
-454 YLNGVSAEFLDFSR
+454 YLNGVSAEFVDFSR
-468 DGKWIAYVSFPDHV
+468 DGKWLTYVGFPDHL

-504 APRWSPDSARV
+504 APRWSPDSTRI
-515 AFFDASPGKR
+515 AFFDAAPGR
-525 FKLFLVPVD
+525 PFKLFIVPAN
-534 GGSPLALVDEPWNEI
+534 GGSPLAVVEEPWNEI
-549 DPNWSLDGHMLV
+549 DPNWSSDGQMLV

-579 DLVTHRLAKLP
+579 DLVTHRLGKLP

-612 DSLSLFL
+612 DSLSLML
-619 FDVHRQTW
+619 FDVPRQTW

-637 YANWSSDSKFVYVL
+637 YANWSLDSKFVYVL

-705 EELYSLDTV
+705 EELYSLDTIV
-714 VH
+714 Y